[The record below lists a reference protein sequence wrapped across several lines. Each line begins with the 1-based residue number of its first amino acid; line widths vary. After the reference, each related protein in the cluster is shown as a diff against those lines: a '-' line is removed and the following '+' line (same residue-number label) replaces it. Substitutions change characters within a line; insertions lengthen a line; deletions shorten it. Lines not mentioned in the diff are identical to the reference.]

1 MRNPVVQSFLKGKEL
16 LGGLR
21 LMVHLADFL
30 LIPKDLIVTQGL
42 IAGIRGLPGKLRNP
56 KVTLHLLGHG
66 YRPGRTEDL
75 RLQLE
80 IVRLAF
86 FSLSCQLFNLST
98 PAVVQGA
105 G

>member
-1 MRNPVVQSFLKGKEL
+1 MRYPVVQSFLKDKGL

-21 LMVHLADFL
+21 LMVNPADL
-30 LIPKDLIVTQGL
+30 LLVPKDLIVTQGL

-66 YRPGRTEDL
+66 YGPGWTENL

-86 FSLSCQLFNLST
+86 FSLSRQ
-98 PAVVQGA
+98 
-105 G
+105 